1 MYHHCVPYKDDQYSG
16 WCYTRLHQNDSGV
29 RTKSGNCDPS
39 CYDHWNKMGK
49 TNYNLASKDH
59 NDLWSENIFLID
71 SENAGH
77 CHTYNPVNRSHAGSS
92 GQFYSMLGRFSS
104 ILFAICIWPTW
115 TCYLILFRKSKSKIF
130 WWSYK
135 RIWGISPWKR
145 SVLARNRDGED
156 WADQ

>member
-1 MYHHCVPYKDDQYSG
+1 MGFYQILFAFDLYNFFNQFKFTFMQLAHKSQLCYDDETSEPKMYHHCVPYKDDQYSG

-39 CYDHWNKMGK
+39 CYDHWDKMGK

-59 NDLWSENIFLID
+59 NELWSENIFLID

-104 ILFAICIWPTW
+104 ILFAICI
-115 TCYLILFRKSKSKIF
+115 
-130 WWSYK
+130 
-135 RIWGISPWKR
+135 
-145 SVLARNRDGED
+145 
-156 WADQ
+156 

>member
-39 CYDHWNKMGK
+39 CYNHRNKIGK

-59 NDLWSENIFLID
+59 NDLWSENIFLLD

-92 GQFYSMLGRFSS
+92 GQFYSMLGSRLTLFYSQFIFDQHGILNLNLYMLLLKNTVQEEWIKDILMIIQKDMRCISMREISS
-104 ILFAICIWPTW
+104 
-115 TCYLILFRKSKSKIF
+115 
-130 WWSYK
+130 
-135 RIWGISPWKR
+135 GQ
-145 SVLARNRDGED
+145 E
-156 WADQ
+156 